1 MNKELSE
8 LQKKTDD
15 LKDKMKSY
23 ITKTNLFSMIPSP
36 KNTHYRN
43 NIMFSI
49 GRNSLGQIEVGPFE
63 SIKSKNV
70 LNASNN
76 KLVSNLGI
84 RICNYIK
91 EYIIKESRLPITEY
105 PSFDGFW
112 RHIHIRHNIKNDL
125 IMCFRFSNFE
135 EHIEQ
140 WKSEKYG
147 LINYL
152 LGKEKKSDCK
162 FKLLKMEYQLCNGKS
177 EPDKNSPYYHIF
189 NISDLY
195 EKIVSKTFRINMGSF
210 FQVNMYSSKYIYN
223 IVKKLIIP
231 DDKINLYD
239 LCCGVGM
246 YSIILADNFSRVF
259 GIDYNIENIRMANKN
274 KKMNKVQNVK
284 FINDRVEN
292 VFKDLI
298 KSNPL
303 NKTVIINPPRRGL
316 YQNVLDELNN
326 NMTYINQI
334 IYVSCNSESLKNDL
348 SKLNLNG
355 KNIKHI
361 IPINQFPNT
370 EHYEVIVNIN

>member
-8 LQKKTDD
+8 LQEKTDD

-49 GRNSLGQIEVGPFE
+49 GRNSLGEIEVGPFE
-63 SIKSKNV
+63 TIKSKNV
-70 LNASNN
+70 INASNN
-76 KLVSNLGI
+76 NLVSNLGI

-91 EYIIKESRLPITEY
+91 EYIIQESKLPVTEY
-105 PSFDGFW
+105 PSFEGFW
-112 RHIHIRHNIKNDL
+112 RHIHLRHNIKNEL

-135 EHIEQ
+135 EHINQ
-140 WKSEKYG
+140 WKLEKYE

-152 LGKEKKSDCK
+152 LSREKKYK
-162 FKLLKMEYQLCNGKS
+162 FKLLKMEYQLCSGKS

-195 EKIVSKTFRINMGSF
+195 EKIFYKNFRINMGSF
-210 FQVNMYSSKYIYN
+210 FQVNMYSTKYIYS

-231 DDKINLYD
+231 DAKINLYD

-246 YSIILADNFSRVF
+246 YSIILADKFSRVF
-259 GIDYNIENIRMANKN
+259 GIDYNIENIRMANNN
-274 KKMNKVQNVK
+274 KKMNNVQNVK

-316 YQNVLDELNN
+316 YPSVLDELNN

-355 KNIKHI
+355 KNVKHI

-370 EHYEVIVNIN
+370 KHYEVIVNIN